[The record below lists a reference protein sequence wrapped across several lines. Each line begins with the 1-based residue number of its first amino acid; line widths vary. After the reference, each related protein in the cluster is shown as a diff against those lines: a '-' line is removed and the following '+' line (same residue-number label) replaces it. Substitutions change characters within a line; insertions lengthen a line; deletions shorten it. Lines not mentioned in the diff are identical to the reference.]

1 MKVYAVID
9 TNVSEYQ
16 KINLRIEIDQSTYSF
31 KLLTSL

>member
-16 KINLRIEIDQSTYSF
+16 KTNLRIEIAQSTYSF